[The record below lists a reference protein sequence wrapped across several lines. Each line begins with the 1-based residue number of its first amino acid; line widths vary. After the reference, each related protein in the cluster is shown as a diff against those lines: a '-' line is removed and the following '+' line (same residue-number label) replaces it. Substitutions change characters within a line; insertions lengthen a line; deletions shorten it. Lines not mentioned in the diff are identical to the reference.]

1 MATSAS
7 IIQDYFF
14 VHTRVNSAVENL
26 LTLWY
31 TKIVVYNPL
40 LWYLNMIKMKKIG
53 WISWAF
59 ALGFFIL
66 DLICGSVIIGSQ
78 TGHLLNFSLRHAITP
93 LLGIWGG
100 ACSVCILFLGKGL
113 IHACAALGSRLLLTW
128 HLPTL
133 TGALYFSLLKKD
145 TFYTRLI
152 AALPALI
159 CMILFWLHPVGQL
172 AALYPLYWIIPA
184 LVALTGQKNFFL
196 QALGSTFTAHAV
208 GSVLWLYGGLLTA
221 PAAWTALIPIIAFER
236 FGFACLM
243 AAIFYAVQGT
253 TSGIRSWYGRT
264 DKSSLKSYVPL
275 FCKRRN
281 P

>member
-1 MATSAS
+1 ML
-7 IIQDYFF
+7 
-14 VHTRVNSAVENL
+14 R
-26 LTLWY
+26 
-31 TKIVVYNPL
+31 
-40 LWYLNMIKMKKIG
+40 MKKIG

-59 ALGFFIL
+59 ALGFFLL

-113 IHACAALGSRLLLTW
+113 IHACTAISSRLLLTW

-133 TGALYFSLLKKD
+133 TGALYFSLLGKNK
-145 TFYTRLI
+145 FYTRLA
-152 AALPALI
+152 AALPAFV
-159 CMILFWLHPVGQL
+159 CMTLFWLHPVGQL
-172 AALYPLYWIIPA
+172 AVFYPLYWIIPV
-184 LVALTGQKNFFL
+184 LVALIDQKNFFL

-208 GSVLWLYGGLLTA
+208 GSVFWLYGGLLAT
-221 PAAWTALIPIIAFER
+221 PAAWTALIPVVALER

-243 AAIFYAVQGT
+243 TAIFYAVQGAAA
-253 TSGIRSWYGRT
+253 GIRSLYGKIE
-264 DKSSLKSYVPL
+264 KSSSKSYVPL
-275 FCKRRN
+275 FCKHRN